1 MFIMQNPPDGGM
13 LYTET
18 NMENTFPEPF
28 NAATSLLFLFLA
40 IYWTYKLW
48 GRGRQHTF
56 LSVAVGLLYIGGI
69 GGTVYH
75 GLRQWSFFIM
85 IDWLPIMLLCLAAG
99 VYFLARLTKWYFAVG
114 FIALYIAFQVFAR
127 NHMME
132 GDLQLFININYAI
145 LASLV
150 LFPVLG
156 YLIKTKFINGQ
167 WVGIALIAFIL
178 ALTFRVAD
186 AWGWF
191 SFGTHFLWH
200 LFGAVAAYCMFMYI
214 YLLNEKRVVVA

>member
-1 MFIMQNPPDGGM
+1 MGQGQAAHFSVCSCRAFIYRRDRRHSISWI
-13 LYTET
+13 EAV
-18 NMENTFPEPF
+18 E
-28 NAATSLLFLFLA
+28 LFYNDRL
-40 IYWTYKLW
+40 
-48 GRGRQHTF
+48 
-56 LSVAVGLLYIGGI
+56 VA
-69 GGTVYH
+69 
-75 GLRQWSFFIM
+75 
-85 IDWLPIMLLCLAAG
+85 
-99 VYFLARLTKWYFAVG
+99 
-114 FIALYIAFQVFAR
+114 YIAFQVFAR